1 MVTFPNVKI
10 NLGLNILSKRDDG
23 YHNLQS
29 IFYPVD
35 WCDILEIVKADSFHF
50 EMSGLEI
57 PGESKDN
64 LVVKAYELMKSKHGL
79 GSVSI
84 HLHKT
89 IPTGAGLGAG
99 SSNGAFT
106 LKMLSE
112 IFDLNLDKTTL
123 LKYAAELG
131 SDCPFFIENVPCHVS
146 GRGEILEKI
155 DFNLSNYWIKIIHP
169 SLHISTKEAF
179 SKIVP
184 KTDVINLKSI
194 TKAIESDFSKH
205 FKNDFEESLKESY
218 PQLQHLKQDLQN
230 EGAFY
235 ASMSGSGSAIYGL
248 FENKPNT
255 TGGVKFEFIG
265 KLK

>member
-10 NLGLNILSKRDDG
+10 NLGLNILNKREDG

-35 WCDILEIVKADSFHF
+35 WCDILEIVKADSSHF

-64 LVVKAYELMKSKHGL
+64 LVVKAYELMKSRHQL
-79 GSVSI
+79 GPVLI

-99 SSNGAFT
+99 SSNGAFA
-106 LKMLSE
+106 LKMLNE
-112 IFDLNLDKTTL
+112 IFNLNLDKTTL
-123 LKYAAELG
+123 LNYAAELG
-131 SDCPFFIENVPCHVS
+131 SDCSFFIENTPCHAS
-146 GRGEILEKI
+146 GRGEILEKT
-155 DFNLSNYWIKIIHP
+155 DLSLSSYWIKIIHP
-169 SLHISTKEAF
+169 GLHISTKEAF
-179 SKIVP
+179 SKITP
-184 KTDVINLKSI
+184 NKNATNLKSI
-194 TKAIESDFSKH
+194 INIQKVDFSKH
-205 FKNDFEESLKESY
+205 FINDFEEFLKESY
-218 PQLQHLKQDLQN
+218 PQLQQLKQDLLT
-230 EGAFY
+230 EGAIY

-248 FENKPNT
+248 FKAKPNST
-255 TGGVKFEFIG
+255 VGAKFEFIG

>member
-10 NLGLNILSKRDDG
+10 NLGLNILSKREDG

-29 IFYPVD
+29 IFYPVN

-57 PGESKDN
+57 PGDSKDN
-64 LVVKAYELMKSKHGL
+64 LVVKAYELMKSRHGL
-79 GSVSI
+79 DPVSI
-84 HLHKT
+84 YLHKK

-99 SSNGAFT
+99 SSNGAFA
-106 LKMLSE
+106 LKMLNE
-112 IFDLNLDKTTL
+112 IFNLNLDKTTL
-123 LKYAAELG
+123 LTYAAELG

-155 DFNLSNYWIKIIHP
+155 DFNLGNYWIKIIHP
-169 SLHISTKEAF
+169 GLHISTKEAF
-179 SKIVP
+179 SKIAP
-184 KTDVINLKSI
+184 NSDVINLKSI
-194 TKAIESDFSKH
+194 INTTELDFIKH
-205 FKNDFEESLKESY
+205 FINDFEVSLKESY
-218 PQLQHLKQDLQN
+218 PQLQKLKRELLA

-248 FENKPNT
+248 FEDEPKPKT
-255 TGGVKFEFIG
+255 ETKFEFIG
-265 KLK
+265 QLN